1 MAGSK
6 VEDGAPPL
14 PCTGDDGQCK
24 PIVGMAVGGGL
35 HRYGEV
41 GDRINRYPLSCTLL
55 ELLYVS
61 SFLDRGYLI
70 D

>member
-1 MAGSK
+1 
-6 VEDGAPPL
+6 
-14 PCTGDDGQCK
+14 
-24 PIVGMAVGGGL
+24 MAVGGGL